1 MSGAEEHDDAVARLR
16 PLQQLRARQE
26 VALVP
31 GRQQL
36 DTGLCIAGADAQL
49 AAAVAGQGLP
59 ELPWC
64 SLEAL

>member
-1 MSGAEEHDDAVARLR
+1 LCDSGERYAQSYYD
-16 PLQQLRARQE
+16 PSWYARQGID
-26 VALVP
+26 V
-31 GRQQL
+31 
-36 DTGLCIAGADAQL
+36 DGADAQL